1 MKEKIVIIGNGISG
15 VTCARYIRKFS
26 NHEILIISK
35 ETPYFFSRTALMYV
49 YMGHMKFEHTQPY
62 ENYFWEKNRIDLK
75 QDLVTEVD
83 TDNKSL
89 ALKSGEKISYDRLIL
104 ATGSKPNKFGWP
116 GQDLPGVQGLYS
128 KQDLD
133 VLEETTKNG
142 IERAVIIG
150 GGLIGIEM
158 AEMLLSRNYPVTFLV
173 REDKF
178 WGNVLPA
185 EESEMIMRHMREH
198 HIDIRLNTELK
209 EVKAGDDGKAKS
221 IITNYGEEI
230 DCQVVGLTAGVS
242 PNIDFLKSSKID
254 LKRGILVDKHLQTN
268 IEGVYAIG
276 DCAEFIQN
284 PASDR
289 KNIEQVW
296 YTGKIMGKTLA
307 TTICKKKVVYD
318 PGHWFNSAKFM
329 DIEYQTYGWVF
340 PEPKE
345 GEEHF
350 YWEHFKGKKSIRLC
364 FESDSRKFVGVNC
377 FGIRLRHQAFDKWL
391 NEASSI
397 EYVVEHLK
405 DANFDPELYKQH
417 ELEIVT
423 KFNAEQG
430 TTITPRKRNWKN
442 LFTTK

>member
-1 MKEKIVIIGNGISG
+1 
-15 VTCARYIRKFS
+15 
-26 NHEILIISK
+26 H
-35 ETPYFFSRTALMYV
+35 
-49 YMGHMKFEHTQPY
+49 
-62 ENYFWEKNRIDLK
+62 
-75 QDLVTEVD
+75 
-83 TDNKSL
+83 
-89 ALKSGEKISYDRLIL
+89 
-104 ATGSKPNKFGWP
+104 
-116 GQDLPGVQGLYS
+116 
-128 KQDLD
+128 
-133 VLEETTKNG
+133 
-142 IERAVIIG
+142 
-150 GGLIGIEM
+150 
-158 AEMLLSRNYPVTFLV
+158 
-173 REDKF
+173 
-178 WGNVLPA
+178 
-185 EESEMIMRHMREH
+185 
-198 HIDIRLNTELK
+198 
-209 EVKAGDDGKAKS
+209 
-221 IITNYGEEI
+221 GEEI

-242 PNIDFLKSSKID
+242 PNIDFLNSSKIE

-307 TTICKKKVVYD
+307 TTICKEKVVYD